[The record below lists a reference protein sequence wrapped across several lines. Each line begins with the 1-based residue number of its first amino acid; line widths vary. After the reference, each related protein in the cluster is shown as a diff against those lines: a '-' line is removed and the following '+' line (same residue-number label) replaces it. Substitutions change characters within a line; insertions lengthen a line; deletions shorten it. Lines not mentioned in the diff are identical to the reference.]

1 MLNSLYWQRWRGYFR
16 KITPKPTRSTQH
28 PLLISSL
35 RFMLRILSTEQT
47 KIPPHEHH
55 NQPWLMNHGFIVV
68 IAMQQIDVHQMEIW
82 KKSELVHFRYAIS
95 PPRPMMI
102 NENTRRSW
110 QYPQL
115 SVLSCSLKHIVFLFV
130 SLVWHEIACTDK
142 SGVTGCV
149 FGRLML
155 LRIPHKHVALSFW
168 FFFSLKS

>member
-1 MLNSLYWQRWRGYFR
+1 M
-16 KITPKPTRSTQH
+16 TRIFPQNHTKTNTQH
-28 PLLISSL
+28 ATPTLN
-35 RFMLRILSTEQT
+35 MLRYFPLSRKKNPTPRASQST
-47 KIPPHEHH
+47 I
-55 NQPWLMNHGFIVV
+55 
-68 IAMQQIDVHQMEIW
+68 IDESWFHCCHCHATDW
-82 KKSELVHFRYAIS
+82 CASDGNLKKSKLVHFRYAIS

-115 SVLSCSLKHIVFLFV
+115 SVLSSSLKHIVFLFV

-155 LRIPHKHVALSFW
+155 LWIPHKHVALSFW